1 MQASQPI
8 WSQDSNLAIIADGR
22 SKLNS
27 RRRLH
32 TITND
37 DAGLLL
43 RELSTLELQDLDA
56 ALEQSV
62 DCFELC

>member
-27 RRRLH
+27 RGSIH
-32 TITND
+32 AIQNN
-37 DAGLLL
+37 DAGLPL
-43 RELSTLELQDLDA
+43 REISTLKPQDLDA

-62 DCFELC
+62 E